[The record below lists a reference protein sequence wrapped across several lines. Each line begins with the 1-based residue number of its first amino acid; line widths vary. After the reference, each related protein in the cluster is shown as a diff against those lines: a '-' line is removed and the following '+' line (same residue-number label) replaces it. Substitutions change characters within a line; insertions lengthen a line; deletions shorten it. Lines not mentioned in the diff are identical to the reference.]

1 MAIRVN
7 PKLIDELEVYGAQDV
22 QKCYHCGNCSA
33 VCPFSKE
40 PYIFP
45 RRPMRFLQMGLEEKL
60 KGSLEPWLC
69 YYCGECSEEC
79 PRGAEPGE
87 TMMSLRRWLTSKYDF
102 TGISRLFYRSGKIEL
117 AAVIGAALLT
127 GLGFVLWGMSQGS
140 INHYDGPNAFLPSS
154 SIHIFDWILAGVLLV
169 LLLTNCARMWWFTM
183 GRDKT
188 FNIPT
193 SLYIKKLYA
202 LPLHFFTQKRYAK
215 CERKRPWAIHLA
227 LMLSYVIMLVL
238 IMFFLA
244 CDAGRARPSTGGCT
258 SFGYLA
264 TVGLLGTT
272 HLRDPGT
279 GEEVRA
285 ALRSTRTRPTGSSW
299 SCWCLSRSPAS
310 CSIFSTGVG
319 IDVAANVTY
328 VVHLMGVVPM
338 LGLEVP
344 FSKWSHLAYRPL
356 GMYFSPVESRGHRPG
371 PRRGSGARNGDS
383 TCGRG
388 DVMEQHKIG
397 VYVCNCGTNIAKV
410 VDCEA
415 VVRAAAEQPG
425 VVVAKSY
432 KYMCSNPGQE
442 MIVEDIQ
449 AQGLDRVV
457 VAACSPRMH
466 EPTFRKALQGA
477 GINPYFLGD
486 GQHTRAVQLG
496 AR

>member
-45 RRPMRFLQMGLEEKL
+45 RRPMRFLQMGLEDKL

-140 INHYDGPNAFLPSS
+140 IYHYDGPNAFLPSA
-154 SIHIFDWILAGVLLV
+154 SIHIFDWVLAAVLLV
-169 LLLTNCARMWWFTM
+169 LLLTNCARMWWFTV
-183 GRDKT
+183 GRDRD
-188 FNIPT
+188 IHVPL
-193 SLYIKKLYA
+193 SVYIRKLYA

-215 CERKRPWAIHLA
+215 CEKKRPWAIHLA
-227 LMLSYVIMLVL
+227 LMLSYVTMLVL
-238 IMFFLA
+238 IMFFLQEMA
-244 CDAGRARPSTGGCT
+244 SGPDVVWQVHV
-258 SFGYLA
+258 FGILA

-272 HLRDPGT
+272 IYAIRGRLKKSEPLYAHSHETDWIFLVLLVFVAFT
-279 GEEVRA
+279 GILQFILHRA
-285 ALRSTRTRPTGSSW
+285 G
-299 SCWCLSRSPAS
+299 
-310 CSIFSTGVG
+310 F
-319 IDVAANVTY
+319 DVAANVTY

-338 LGLEVP
+338 LALEVP

-356 GMYFSPVESRGHRPG
+356 GMYLSL
-371 PRRGSGARNGDS
+371 
-383 TCGRG
+383 
-388 DVMEQHKIG
+388 
-397 VYVCNCGTNIAKV
+397 
-410 VDCEA
+410 
-415 VVRAAAEQPG
+415 VRAEATAPAPAAEAQP
-425 VVVAKSY
+425 A
-432 KYMCSNPGQE
+432 MTQ
-442 MIVEDIQ
+442 
-449 AQGLDRVV
+449 RVV
-457 VAACSPRMH
+457 
-466 EPTFRKALQGA
+466 G
-477 GINPYFLGD
+477 
-486 GQHTRAVQLG
+486 
-496 AR
+496 